1 MQSKRNLKKNRRG
14 VSPAVSTVII
24 TAASVVLVLV
34 AANFALQVLQSQRAI
49 AEFDTA
55 KKSILAFDDAVRD
68 IAWDQSG
75 SRSIRFTNSYG
86 NLRLIP
92 NDKTFN
98 INFAGLNNTSNGNLF
113 TFKTA
118 SVKYQMP
125 TGYGMPGVASSYIL
139 GSESA
144 VVSNL
149 TASMGQALVKH
160 ESGFNSITLNYRVR
174 VTDEGAITVSGAPVN
189 YVDIFV
195 IRLNCTGSALAAGD
209 FDLGCRN
216 VGLKTIQLGAYVV
229 TDVPTISVSEDAKI
243 DVVNLGLN
251 TGKVVIF
258 NLIIADV
265 RVSY

>member
-1 MQSKRNLKKNRRG
+1 MRSKSLRHNRRG

-24 TAASVVLVLV
+24 TAASVVVVLV
-34 AANFALQVLQSQRAI
+34 AGNFALQVLQSQRAV
-49 AEFDTA
+49 AEFDTVQ
-55 KKSILAFDDAVRD
+55 KSILAFDDAVRD

-98 INFAGLNNTSNGNLF
+98 INFTGLNGISDGNLF

-144 VVSNL
+144 AVSNL

-160 ESGFNSITLNYRVR
+160 ESGFNSISLTYRVR
-174 VTDEGAITVSGAPVN
+174 IIDEGVIIVGGAPVN

-195 IRLNCTGSALAAGD
+195 IRLNCTGSTLAAGD
-209 FDLGCRN
+209 FDLSCRN
-216 VGLKTIQLGAYVV
+216 VGLKTIQSGQYTV
-229 TDVPTISVSEDAKI
+229 TGDPSISVSEDAKI
-243 DVVNLGLN
+243 DVVDLGLGTN
-251 TGKVVIF
+251 EVVIF

-265 RVSY
+265 KVSY